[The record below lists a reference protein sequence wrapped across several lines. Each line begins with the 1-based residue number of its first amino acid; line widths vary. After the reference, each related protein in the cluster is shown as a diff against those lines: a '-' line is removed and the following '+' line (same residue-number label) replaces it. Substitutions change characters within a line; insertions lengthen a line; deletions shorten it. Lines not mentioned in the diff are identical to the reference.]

1 MNTNK
6 LREAYLT
13 FFKNK
18 GHTVFPSDSLV
29 SIDPTVL
36 FTPAGMNQFKPYF
49 LGEKK
54 GLKRA
59 TSCQKCLRT
68 GDLEKVGKT
77 PYHHTFFEML
87 GNFSFGD
94 YFKKEAIEFGWEFL
108 TSVLNIKEK
117 HLWVS
122 VYKEDDEAYNIW
134 RNHIGVPENKIVRLE
149 AEDNFWPSNAPL
161 VGPDG
166 PCGPCSEIFFDRGKD
181 KGCLRK
187 TCNPSC
193 SCGRFVEIWNLVF
206 TQFNRT
212 GKNKLE
218 PLPQKNIDTGMGL
231 ERMASVLQNKN
242 SNFEIDIFE
251 PIIVYTKNLLRTNK
265 ETKESISLINAIVD
279 HARAVT
285 FAISDGVF
293 PSNEERGYVIRK
305 LIRKALW
312 NGYSLG
318 YKKSFVHKL
327 VKECAKTMQI
337 PYPEV
342 LENSDKISE
351 VILSEEERFL
361 SNIEGAKTQFY
372 AVVENLKDASLNTID
387 ATIAFRLYDTY
398 GLPLELTKE
407 MAQETGLKVDEDG
420 FYELLKK
427 QRESS
432 RKKSMFVD
440 SIFTQNGYNLEG
452 KSEFRGYETIKE
464 EAIIINILSDGKST
478 PILKEG
484 EKGIVILDK
493 TPFYPESGGQLADKG
508 YIRTNH
514 GEFIVEDVQKN
525 NDIILH
531 IGKVNKGEMI
541 KENCEA
547 LVDKERRN
555 SLMRAHTA
563 THLLQAALRNIL
575 GEHIMQQGSLVDTDR
590 LRFDFSHF
598 KALTDEEIQ
607 LVEKKVNDFI
617 LRGDEVVKKTVDLQ
631 KAKEE
636 GALAFFK
643 EKYKDTVR
651 VVSIS
656 DYSKELCGGTHIDNT
671 SQIGMF
677 YIISES
683 SVSSGIRRIEAVV
696 GKEAVNK
703 ALSYKNT
710 LKFISKTLKTTEEN
724 ILKEIENLQKISKE
738 YKMRLDY
745 TEKEMLALK
754 LNDIIANPIEIDG
767 IKLFIIELNNKE
779 FSHLLH
785 LADLIREKHHNS
797 FVFISSSLK
806 GQNIFVLATTKEL
819 SNKGLPV
826 NKFLQD
832 YADKLNLRGG
842 GKALVAQGKIT
853 GKIEKESLK
862 RVLSEFIEKNRK

>member
-6 LREAYLT
+6 LREEYLT

-18 GHTVFPSDSLV
+18 GHTIFPSDSLV

-49 LGEKK
+49 LGERK

-94 YFKKEAIEFGWEFL
+94 YFKKEAIEFAWEFL

-117 HLWVS
+117 DLWIS
-122 VYKEDDEAYNIW
+122 VYEEDEEAYNIW
-134 RNHIGVPENKIVRLE
+134 KTYIGVPQDKIIRLG

-161 VGPDG
+161 SGPNG

-181 KGCLRK
+181 KGCLK
-187 TCNPSC
+187 ETCNPSC

-206 TQFNRT
+206 TQFNRI
-212 GKNKLE
+212 GKNELE

-231 ERMASVLQNKN
+231 ERMASVLQSKN

-251 PIIVYTKNLLRTNK
+251 PIIIYTKDLLK
-265 ETKESISLINAIVD
+265 IKKDSKESISLINAIVD

-327 VKECAKTMQI
+327 VKECAKTMQT

-342 LENSDKISE
+342 LKNSDKISE
-351 VILSEEERFL
+351 VILNEEERFL
-361 SNIEGAKTQFY
+361 SNIEGAKIQFN
-372 AVVENLKDASLNTID
+372 AITESLKENSLKVLDAST
-387 ATIAFRLYDTY
+387 AFRLYDTY

-407 MAQETGLKVDEDG
+407 MAQETNLEVDENG

-427 QRESS
+427 QKESS

-440 SIFTQNGYNLEG
+440 SIFTEDSYNLEG
-452 KSEFRGYETIKE
+452 KSEFKGYETIKE
-464 EAIIINILSDGKST
+464 QATITNILANGENT
-478 PILKEG
+478 EVLKEK
-484 EKGIVILDK
+484 EEGIVILDK

-508 YIRTNH
+508 YIKTSE
-514 GEFIVEDVQKN
+514 GEFIVEDVQKK
-525 NDIILH
+525 NDVILH
-531 IGKVNKGEMI
+531 IGKVNKGKII

-547 LVDKERRN
+547 VVDKERR
-555 SLMRAHTA
+555 SALMRAHTA

-575 GEHIMQQGSLVDTDR
+575 GEHITQQGSLVDTDR

-607 LVEKKVNDFI
+607 RVEKKVNDFI
-617 LRGDEVVKKTVDLQ
+617 LRGDEVIKKTVSLQ

-656 DYSKELCGGTHIDNT
+656 NYSKELCGGTHLDNT
-671 SQIGMF
+671 AQVGLF

-696 GKEAVNK
+696 GKEATSK
-703 ALSYKNT
+703 ALSYKSIIKT
-710 LKFISKTLKTTEEN
+710 ISKTLKAREEN
-724 ILKEIENLQKISKE
+724 IPEEIYNLQKTSKE

-745 TEKEMLALK
+745 AEKEILTLK
-754 LNDIIANPIEIDG
+754 LNEITANPIEIDG
-767 IKLFIIELNNKE
+767 IKLFIIELKNKGYP
-779 FSHLLH
+779 HLLH
-785 LADLIREKHHNS
+785 LADLIRKEYHNS

-806 GQNIFVLATTKEL
+806 EQDIFVLATTAEL
-819 SNKGLPV
+819 SSKGLSA
-826 NKFLQD
+826 NKFLQN
-832 YADKLNLRGG
+832 YATKFNLKGG
-842 GKALVAQGKIT
+842 GKTLVSQGKIT
-853 GKIEKESLK
+853 GKIEKEALK
-862 RVLSEFIEKNRK
+862 KAISEFIEKNRE